1 MPKKH
6 RKNKEWCLAE
16 DEKQRT
22 QQNNIVMWCLL
33 STTSQKTKPFI
44 CSG

>member
-1 MPKKH
+1 MRYRQVSDLTIYQQRMPKKH

-22 QQNNIVMWCLL
+22 QQNNIVM
-33 STTSQKTKPFI
+33 
-44 CSG
+44 